1 MKRKQSTDST
11 LQNNPKLRWRG
22 KPLWNPSLWSWVQSN
37 GSTIS
42 SDGIEQGK
50 LVNARMFTDQKRA
63 AAIELSIMFEGV
75 TRSTLLRLD
84 DSTGILS
91 LSEQLNELR
100 GFTFK
105 QIAGMTFSQL

>member
-1 MKRKQSTDST
+1 M
-11 LQNNPKLRWRG
+11 
-22 KPLWNPSLWSWVQSN
+22 
-37 GSTIS
+37 
-42 SDGIEQGK
+42 
-50 LVNARMFTDQKRA
+50 
-63 AAIELSIMFEGV
+63 MFEGV
-75 TRSTLLRLD
+75 TRSTVLRLD